1 MRWIKRWIKYILIA
15 AIALFLFA
23 NQGFRNLVRNYMELR
38 HLRKQRL
45 HLKQE
50 KVSIKKELDLLNTQ
64 NDYIEKVVRKE
75 LGLVKPGEI
84 EYRFPPPKA
93 QDK

>member
-23 NQGFRNLVRNYMELR
+23 NQGFRNLVCNYMELR

-45 HLKQE
+45 HLEQE
-50 KVSIKKELDLLNTQ
+50 KVSIKKELELLNTQ
-64 NDYIEKVVRKE
+64 NDYIEKAARKE
-75 LGLVKPGEI
+75 LGLRKPGEI

>member
-23 NQGFRNLVRNYMELR
+23 NQGFRNLVRNYIELR

-45 HLKQE
+45 HLKQDN
-50 KVSIKKELDLLNTQ
+50 VSIEKELDLLNTQ
-64 NDYIEKVVRKE
+64 NDYIEKAARKE

-93 QDK
+93 QGK